1 MTRIVL
7 ASAMLAALLAVQ
19 PAQAQQPGGDAQRL
33 EEAPPEQMAG
43 QANVLEGL
51 PVYASDGEKVGVVK
65 SVEKGPDAAVVT
77 LQAEIDG
84 FLGLGTSSVRF
95 TPDQFQQAKDRVVL
109 TQTADEVRGVPSPSH
124 ESFDRGG

>member
-1 MTRIVL
+1 MTRTVI
-7 ASAMLAALLAVQ
+7 ASAMLAALLAAQ
-19 PAQAQQPGGDAQRL
+19 PTQAQQPGGDAQRL
-33 EEAPPEQMAG
+33 EAPAEQMAG
-43 QANVLEGL
+43 HANVLEGL

-65 SVEKGPDAAVVT
+65 SVEKGPDGAVVT
-77 LQAEIDG
+77 LQADIDG

>member
-1 MTRIVL
+1 MTRIVI

-19 PAQAQQPGGDAQRL
+19 PTQAQQPGGDAPRL
-33 EEAPPEQMAG
+33 EAAPEQMAG

-65 SVEKGPDAAVVT
+65 SVEKGPDGAAVT

-109 TQTADEVRGVPSPSH
+109 TQTADEVRGVPSPTH

>member
-7 ASAMLAALLAVQ
+7 ASAMFVALLAVQ
-19 PAQAQQPGGDAQRL
+19 PAQAQQAGGDAQRL
-33 EEAPPEQMAG
+33 EAPPEQMAG

-51 PVYASDGEKVGVVK
+51 PVYGSDGEKVGVVK
-65 SVEKGPDAAVVT
+65 SVEKGPDGTVVT
-77 LQAEIDG
+77 LQADIEG

-95 TPDQFQQAKDRVVL
+95 TPDQFQQAKDGIVL

>member
-7 ASAMLAALLAVQ
+7 ASAMFVALLAVQ
-19 PAQAQQPGGDAQRL
+19 PARAQQDGGDAQRL
-33 EEAPPEQMAG
+33 EAPPEQMAG
-43 QANVLEGL
+43 PANVLEGL
-51 PVYASDGEKVGVVK
+51 PVYGSDGEKVGVVK
-65 SVEKGPDAAVVT
+65 SVEKGPDGTVVT
-77 LQAEIDG
+77 LQADIEG

-95 TPDQFQQAKDRVVL
+95 TPDQFQQAKDGIVL